1 MSNSDVIL
9 FSLEPEFGRGVAAAL
24 GVPLAAHEER
34 DFEDGEHKM
43 RPLENVRGRDVYVIC
58 TLYGDARHSVS
69 DKLVRLLFFLGALR
83 DASAGRLTA
92 VVPYLCYARKDR
104 KTKARDPVATRYVAG
119 LFESVGT
126 DRVLTLDVHNPAAY
140 ENAFRIHAEHLDAR
154 KLFADYFISLIE
166 AGEVVVVS
174 PDPGGIKRAEAFR
187 QILEKRLARSV
198 GRAFMEKRRSEG
210 VVSGEVLV
218 GEVAGKTAIIIDD
231 IVNSGMTLVRAAA
244 ACRKLGAG
252 RIYAAA
258 SHGLFSANAG
268 AVLADAAVDRLV
280 VTNSVPGVRLQSD
293 AVGGRLEVLDVAPL
307 FAEAIRRLHGG
318 GSLVEL
324 LED

>member
-1 MSNSDVIL
+1 MLWVEPRTTGIWRRCEGKPQKGVRFIFEANKPDVFSREAYWHSRSSGGAPLTSNSDVIL

-58 TLYGDARHSVS
+58 TLYGDARHSVN

-140 ENAFRIHAEHLDAR
+140 E
-154 KLFADYFISLIE
+154 
-166 AGEVVVVS
+166 
-174 PDPGGIKRAEAFR
+174 
-187 QILEKRLARSV
+187 
-198 GRAFMEKRRSEG
+198 
-210 VVSGEVLV
+210 
-218 GEVAGKTAIIIDD
+218 
-231 IVNSGMTLVRAAA
+231 
-244 ACRKLGAG
+244 
-252 RIYAAA
+252 
-258 SHGLFSANAG
+258 
-268 AVLADAAVDRLV
+268 
-280 VTNSVPGVRLQSD
+280 
-293 AVGGRLEVLDVAPL
+293 
-307 FAEAIRRLHGG
+307 
-318 GSLVEL
+318 
-324 LED
+324 